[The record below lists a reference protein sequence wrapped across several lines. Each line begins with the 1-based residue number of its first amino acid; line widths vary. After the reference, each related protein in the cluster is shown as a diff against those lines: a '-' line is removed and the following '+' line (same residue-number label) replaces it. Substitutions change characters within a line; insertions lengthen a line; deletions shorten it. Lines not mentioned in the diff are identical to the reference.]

1 MRRRRSIGRVGVLL
15 ALAVLTLLPAT
26 TRAEIRRPSVLVHA
40 ARSAVNQWY
49 WWVDLDYLAELH
61 AKGFDVDYTD
71 EHPDLTWER
80 VRQYDVLVIYVCPLE
95 RGPYYDNTPDLPPYR
110 DEFIEIVEKF
120 LDQGGGVFLMA
131 RSLNADE
138 TFRPLI
144 ERWGARIPHERIV
157 ESDPKRLAATP
168 HMGPSQKLWF
178 TDNVLDSEVSE
189 GVEQVWLPLTPLYSA
204 VQTMPIQVDDDW
216 QVVLKGGAS
225 ARTVPFGADEGTMTP
240 PAGALRREG
249 GVAEPDL
256 FAIRTYKS
264 GRIAFCS
271 IWPQFSIGQ
280 GTRWLYDR
288 RVLDKGVG
296 DRPSN
301 FGRLIENTLTWLAT
315 SVDGG
320 RGVGGFTTD
329 TRRLE
334 PPNERPGVMEAF
346 VERGRSRRI
355 TAESAMK
362 TAHRRGALYR
372 GVIGA
377 QSSLGAGEGTVEEF
391 ARAAREAGLQ
401 FVVFLE
407 ELSRLTPA
415 GLDRLVRETEEQ
427 STKDLQLYP
436 GYWLDTNTGN
446 RIFLFGRGLEAP
458 PPGLIVEGRLNQQYQ
473 DPTTGAYVDRWSPLI
488 DWAGHRMMAGG
499 SVNIGY
505 FGFADRPRAQ
515 RVSDLRLYSMLA
527 LRLFRDGVLV
537 EDNFDGYLRSAAGT
551 IPPVPVAVHLLRSP
565 ASLARAAEENVG
577 VTYAQASSIDSL
589 WDALGYA
596 DQYAAPNVFAGGGPT
611 IHAWPQARQFYTF
624 AAENF
629 VADAAWLPVPI
640 RVGSPVGLSEIRLY
654 DGTRLYRRFLLDGD
668 REFERVLELPAS
680 VQRTLVLVAEDV
692 EGGRVVST
700 ALRMWKGGGLAPIFC
715 GDRIN
720 HCDSNPLLAKG
731 PGSIEVAATPKI
743 DAGYTWDGG
752 PRGQRPVMR
761 LSGALRPTLVS
772 SLGVEGDRGWAQRP
786 VLELADEGAV
796 RAGSILDT
804 LYEEGV
810 PVVNAWRT
818 YGPLGG
824 ASKLFRAEVSLTEFD
839 RPTVGPHPDRYPGM
853 ATRSGAAV
861 SIFEIEVRF
870 LEKQTVESL
879 LLFVQDWY
887 KGPFPVMLV
896 HGRGTEVVKRYDLS
910 PGKRPEEGPLL
921 RTGDWFGVIGAE
933 PSNLSLHVNRGAP
946 LKLRFRG
953 NDDLSTAFYGQP
965 ATVAVKPGDVEHFEL
980 LSVVDPL
987 DAPRRGF
994 ERVMALAS
1002 YLADPTGLE
1011 VRRGR
1016 FASTDERRATIG
1028 GLLEIAAA
1036 DGAATVMASRPA
1048 SPVDAP
1054 LPVRVGGLNPNWS
1067 AGVYLHRGYVLGNYG
1082 EGTNRYRAAGVDSDG
1097 RVYTG
1102 LFADH
1107 ADRTEVTIGHPVVCD
1122 DDRALHPG
1130 HVARRPRGRGQL
1142 ARVGQ
1147 QPDGRTDRDDV
1158 PLGLPHAGA
1167 RPRGAG
1173 PDGGARRLRRRALT
1187 GRSLRAEI
1195 VLTAPWSGA
1204 DPVDGTVCARPW
1216 EAWTE
1221 SRPRV
1226 SSGSVDIIAGVGRG
1240 GTN

>member
-1 MRRRRSIGRVGVLL
+1 MMAQIRAPAKGVCGSDGRVLGFFPNDRELSSMKCRASIGRVGVWLVFALL
-15 ALAVLTLLPAT
+15 ALLSAT
-26 TRAEIRRPSVLVHA
+26 TRADIRRPSVLVHA
-40 ARSAVNQWY
+40 ARSAANQWY

-61 AKGFDVDYTD
+61 AKGFEVDYTD
-71 EHPDLTWER
+71 EHSDLTWER

-95 RGPYYDNTPDLPPYR
+95 RGPYYDNTPDRPPYR
-110 DEFIEIVEKF
+110 DEFIGIVEKF
-120 LDQGGGVFLMA
+120 LDHGGGVFLMA

-157 ESDPKRLAATP
+157 ESDQERLAVTP

-178 TDNVLDSEVSE
+178 TDNVMASEVSH

-216 QVVLKGGAS
+216 QVVLRGGTS

-240 PAGALRREG
+240 PSGALQREG

-271 IWPQFSIGQ
+271 VWPQFSIGQ

-288 RVLDKGVG
+288 RVLDRGVG

-301 FGRLIENTLTWLAT
+301 FGQLIENTLTWLAN
-315 SVDGG
+315 SADGG
-320 RGVGGFTTD
+320 RSVGGFTTD

-346 VERGRSRRI
+346 VERARSRQI
-355 TAESAMK
+355 TAESALRA
-362 TAHRRGALYR
+362 TRRRGALYR

-407 ELSRLTPA
+407 EFSRLTAEELSRLI
-415 GLDRLVRETEEQ
+415 RETEEH

-436 GYWLDTNTGN
+436 GYWLETNTGN

-458 PPGLIVEGRLNQQYQ
+458 PTDLIVDGRLNQQYQ
-473 DPTTGAYVDRWSPLI
+473 DPATGAYVNRWSPLI

-499 SVNIGY
+499 RVNIGY
-505 FGFADRPRAQ
+505 FGFGDRPRAQ

-527 LRLFRDGVLV
+527 LRLFRDGAFV
-537 EDNFDGYLRSAAGT
+537 EDNLDAYLRSAEGT
-551 IPPVPVAVHLLRSP
+551 IPPVPVAVHMLHSP
-565 ASLARAAEENVG
+565 ASLVRAAKEDVG

-589 WDALGYA
+589 WNALGYA
-596 DQYAAPNVFAGGGPT
+596 GQYVAPNVFGGGGPR
-611 IHAWPQARQFYTF
+611 IEAWPQARQFYTF
-624 AAENF
+624 AAESF
-629 VADAAWLPVPI
+629 VADAAWLPAPI
-640 RVGSPVGLSEIRLY
+640 RVSSAVGLSEIRVY
-654 DGTRLYRRFLLDGD
+654 DGTRLYRRFLLGGD
-668 REFERVLELPAS
+668 RQFERVLKLPAS
-680 VQRTLVLVAEDV
+680 VQRTLVLVAEDID
-692 EGGRVVST
+692 GGRAVST

-731 PGSIEVAATPKI
+731 PGSIEVATTPKI
-743 DAGYTWDGG
+743 EAGYTWDGG
-752 PRGQRPVMR
+752 PRGQHPVMK
-761 LSGALRPTLVS
+761 LTAALKPTLVS
-772 SLGVEGDRGWAQRP
+772 NLGVEGDRGWAQRP
-786 VLELADEGAV
+786 VLEFADEGAV
-796 RAGSILDT
+796 RVRSILDT
-804 LYEEGV
+804 QFDDGV

-818 YGPLGG
+818 YGPLGR
-824 ASKLFRAEVSLTEFD
+824 ASRLFRAEVSLTEFN

-861 SIFEIEVRF
+861 SIFENDVRF

-879 LLFVQDWY
+879 LLFVQYWY
-887 KGPFPVMLV
+887 KGPFPVILV
-896 HGRGTEVVKRYDLS
+896 HGRGAKVLKRYDLS
-910 PGKRPEEGPLL
+910 PGKRPAEGPLL
-921 RTGDWFGVIGAE
+921 RTGDWIGVIGAE

-953 NDDLSTAFYGQP
+953 NDDLSTTFSGQLEK
-965 ATVAVKPGDVEHFEL
+965 AEVERDDVERFEL

-987 DAPRRGF
+987 DAPERGQD
-994 ERVMALAS
+994 RVMALVR
-1002 YLADPTGLE
+1002 YLSDPTGLE
-1011 VRRGR
+1011 VRRGQV
-1016 FASTDERRATIG
+1016 ASSDEKKPMIG

-1036 DGAATVMASRPA
+1036 DGAVTVSASKPAT
-1048 SPVDAP
+1048 PVNVP
-1054 LPVRVGGLNPNWS
+1054 LPVRISGLNPNWS
-1067 AGVYLHRGYVLGNYG
+1067 AGVFQRHGYVLGNYG
-1082 EGTNRYRAAGVDSDG
+1082 KGANRYRAAGVDREG
-1097 RVYTG
+1097 HVHTA
-1102 LFADH
+1102 LFTDH

-1122 DDRALHPG
+1122 DERLFIQ
-1130 HVARRPRGRGQL
+1130 VTL
-1142 ARVGQ
+1142 
-1147 QPDGRTDRDDV
+1147 RDD
-1158 PLGLPHAGA
+1158 
-1167 RPRGAG
+1167 RGAE
-1173 PDGGARRLRRRALT
+1173 D
-1187 GRSLRAEI
+1187 S
-1195 VLTAPWSGA
+1195 W
-1204 DPVDGTVCARPW
+1204 
-1216 EAWTE
+1216 
-1221 SRPRV
+1221 RV
-1226 SSGSVDIIAGVGRG
+1226 SVNNPTDAVVETLCRSTFAMPGLELAEQHFSVPPG
-1240 GTN
+1240 GYVVLR